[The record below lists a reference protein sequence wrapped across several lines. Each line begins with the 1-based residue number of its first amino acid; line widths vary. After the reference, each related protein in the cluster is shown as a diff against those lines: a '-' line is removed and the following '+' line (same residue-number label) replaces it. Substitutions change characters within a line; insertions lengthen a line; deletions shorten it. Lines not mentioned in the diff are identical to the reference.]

1 MPRYP
6 LFSTLLKGISTTS
19 CILQMPMLLWEK
31 SQRERY
37 SEMKK
42 VTWFYLNGCPYCRK
56 AEQAYEALTAANPAY
71 QNVVTERIEEN
82 AHPDIADRYDY
93 YFVPSFF
100 TEEEKVYEAARTD
113 GYEEILAGLKKALD
127 TAMAD

>member
-1 MPRYP
+1 M
-6 LFSTLLKGISTTS
+6 
-19 CILQMPMLLWEK
+19 
-31 SQRERY
+31 
-37 SEMKK
+37 
-42 VTWFYLNGCPYCRK
+42 
-56 AEQAYEALTAANPAY
+56 
-71 QNVVTERIEEN
+71 TERIEEN
-82 AHPDIADRYDY
+82 AHPEIADRYDY